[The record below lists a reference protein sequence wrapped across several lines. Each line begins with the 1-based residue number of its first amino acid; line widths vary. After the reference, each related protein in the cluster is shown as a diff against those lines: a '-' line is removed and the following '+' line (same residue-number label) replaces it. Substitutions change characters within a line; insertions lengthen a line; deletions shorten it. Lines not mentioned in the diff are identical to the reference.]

1 MDLKDS
7 IYIGQIAKLHG
18 YKGGVS
24 LFLDVTHPEEYK
36 DIESFFIEMNGI
48 LTPFFIESFK
58 LKNKGFAAI
67 KFQGVD
73 TELDAKSLLKKKVYI
88 PETELKE
95 LDHEGFYDHEVIG
108 YEVEDNIKGYIGKV
122 SGVADLKLN
131 PLLIIDFN
139 DKEILLPIFDEL
151 IVHVDRNLR
160 RLKVQAPEGL
170 IDLYLNQP

>member
-24 LFLDVTHPEEYK
+24 LFLDVTHPEEYI
-36 DIESFFIEMNGI
+36 DTETFFVDVEGI

-58 LKNKGFAAI
+58 LKNKGFAAV

-73 TELDAKSLLKKKVYI
+73 TEQNARSLMKKKVYL

-95 LDHEGFYDHEVIG
+95 LDQSSFYDHEVIG
-108 YEVEDNIKGYIGKV
+108 YSIEDIVKGPIGKV
-122 SGVADLKLN
+122 TGVADLKLN

-139 DKEILLPIFDEL
+139 DKEILLPLFDGL
-151 IVHVDRNLR
+151 IVHVDRESKQ
-160 RLKVQAPEGL
+160 LKVNAPEGL
-170 IDLYLNQP
+170 IDLYLD

>member
-24 LFLDVTHPEEYK
+24 LFLDVTHPEEYI
-36 DIESFFIEMNGI
+36 DTETFFVDVEGI

-58 LKNKGFAAI
+58 LKNKGFAAV

-73 TELDAKSLLKKKVYI
+73 TEQNARSLIKKKVYL

-95 LDHEGFYDHEVIG
+95 LDQSSFYDHEVIG
-108 YEVEDNIKGYIGKV
+108 YSIEDIVKGPIGKV
-122 SGVADLKLN
+122 TGVADLKLN

-139 DKEILLPIFDEL
+139 GKEILLPLFDGL
-151 IVHVDRNLR
+151 IVNVDRESKQ
-160 RLKVQAPEGL
+160 LKVHAPEGL
-170 IDLYLNQP
+170 IDLYLD